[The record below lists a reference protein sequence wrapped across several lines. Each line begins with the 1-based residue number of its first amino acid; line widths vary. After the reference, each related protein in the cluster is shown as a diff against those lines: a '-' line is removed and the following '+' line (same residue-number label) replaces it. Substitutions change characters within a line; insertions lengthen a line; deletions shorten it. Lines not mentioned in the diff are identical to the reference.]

1 MFSSSCFFLVV
12 VCFCLLLIFV
22 WLVGFLVVGFVCLL
36 LFLLFCF
43 CFVFTGGGEV
53 RGGGGAVIK
62 ALSSYVDYLIQIKF
76 HVGS

>member
-1 MFSSSCFFLVV
+1 MFSSSCFSLVV

-22 WLVGFLVVGFVCLL
+22 WLVGFLVVGFVCCCFCCFAFV
-36 LFLLFCF
+36 LFLL
-43 CFVFTGGGEV
+43 GEG
-53 RGGGGAVIK
+53 RGGAVIK